1 MGKSVLI
8 TGITGQDGA
17 YLASL
22 LLNKG
27 YRVFG
32 TIQKNRVVNDWRLK
46 EMEIYDRIDLIPLD
60 VTEHESIIDILK
72 SIKPDE
78 CYNLAAISSIL
89 DSYKNPVKACEVTGL
104 GVLNILEAIRIVNPE
119 IKYYQASSSEL
130 FGLVKRSPQNED
142 TPFHPRSPYAVA
154 KSFAHYITQN
164 YREAYKLHASSGI
177 LFNHESP
184 YRGENFVTRKITKGL
199 AEISQ
204 NRLDCLEMGNI
215 NVQRDWGH
223 AADYVEAM
231 WLMLQ
236 QEKPDD
242 YIIATGISHSIK
254 DFINISAQTL
264 GIKLE
269 WSGENLEEHAVN
281 TSNGDTIIR
290 INEKYF
296 RLADVDI
303 VQGDATKAREKLL
316 WEPKSDFDSLVSE
329 MTIADLERVKKLTT

>member
-32 TIQKNRVVNDWRLK
+32 TMQKNRVVNDWRLK

-89 DSYKNPVKACEVTGL
+89 DSYKDPVKACEVTGL

-223 AADYVEAM
+223 SADYVEAM
-231 WLMLQ
+231 GVMLQ

-264 GIKLE
+264 GINLE

-316 WEPKSDFDSLVSE
+316 WEPKSDFNSLV
-329 MTIADLERVKKLTT
+329 

>member
-46 EMEIYDRIDLIPLD
+46 EMEIYDRIELIPLD
-60 VTEHESIIDILK
+60 VSEHESIIDILR

-89 DSYKNPVKACEVTGL
+89 DSYKDPVKACEVTGL
-104 GVLNILEAIRIVNPE
+104 GVLNILEAIRIVNSE

-215 NVQRDWGH
+215 NVRRDWGH

-236 QEKPDD
+236 QEEPDD

-269 WSGENLEEHAVN
+269 WAGENLEEHAVN

-303 VQGDATKAREKLL
+303 VQGDSTKAREKLF

>member
-89 DSYKNPVKACEVTGL
+89 DSYKDPVKACEVTGL

-223 AADYVEAM
+223 SADYVEAM

-316 WEPKSDFDSLVSE
+316 WEPKSDFDSLVRE